1 MFFIKQLAD
10 LKDPKGPAFKQNF
23 YLLENLA
30 YVKSFNM
37 IFDLEDCTEIYVG
50 FFSLMFKIV
59 NMS

>member
-1 MFFIKQLAD
+1 M
-10 LKDPKGPAFKQNF
+10 
-23 YLLENLA
+23 LENLA

-59 NMS
+59 NMC